1 MGDEYIDIQCESG
14 SIQIRNIQKCQKKD
28 RKRFFGAE
36 SDFETSFL
44 IKINYFQS
52 KMRIKSIHF
61 CTKTVNNIQ
70 KILLLNMISTVL
82 LIL

>member
-14 SIQIRNIQKCQKKD
+14 SIQILNIHEN
-28 RKRFFGAE
+28 RFFGAE
-36 SDFETSFL
+36 SVFETSFL